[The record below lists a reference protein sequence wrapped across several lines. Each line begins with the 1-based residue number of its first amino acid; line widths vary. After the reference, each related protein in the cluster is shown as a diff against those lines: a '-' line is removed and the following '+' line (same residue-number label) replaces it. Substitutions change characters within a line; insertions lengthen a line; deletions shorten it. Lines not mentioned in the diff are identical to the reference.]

1 MGVGSSSV
9 VMVEYTLIVALTKV
23 DMVDSAS
30 GKLVSQELIIAENI
44 LHTYKERGVIHVRS

>member
-9 VMVEYTLIVALTKV
+9 VMVVYTLMVAFTRV
-23 DMVDSAS
+23 DMVASAS

-44 LHTYKERGVIHVRS
+44 L